1 MDENGDG
8 SFDYNEVYNL
18 SLISLQRVLPEGKK
32 EDSEEDKEEKKEN
45 EEDKG
50 DKADKDKKEE
60 NKDDK
65 GDKEEKDN
73 NEDKNENEDE
83 EPNITNILAK
93 FLTKYVFELVGI
105 DIDGEIPI
113 DLLRAKMDEKCAE
126 SEYLEF
132 FLCADN
138 FA

>member
-18 SLISLQRVLPEGKK
+18 SLISLQRVLA
-32 EDSEEDKEEKKEN
+32 EN
-45 EEDKG
+45 K
-50 DKADKDKKEE
+50 KKEE
-60 NKDDK
+60 SENKENK
-65 GDKEEKDN
+65 S
-73 NEDKNENEDE
+73 ENEDE
-83 EPNITNILAK
+83 NVTNILAE
-93 FLTKYVFELVGI
+93 FLTKFVFELVDI

-113 DLLRAKMDEKCAE
+113 DLLRAKMDEKNE
-126 SEYLEF
+126 QSDYLEF

>member
-1 MDENGDG
+1 MQNMLQMQENNLNLC
-8 SFDYNEVYNL
+8 SYNSLNPSPFFMENSNQSDLKPKYRPMINNNEMNL
-18 SLISLQRVLPEGKK
+18 INYENDI
-32 EDSEEDKEEKKEN
+32 ENDNNNNNINN
-45 EEDKG
+45 EE
-50 DKADKDKKEE
+50 
-60 NKDDK
+60 
-65 GDKEEKDN
+65 
-73 NEDKNENEDE
+73 
-83 EPNITNILAK
+83 NITHILAE

-113 DLLRAKMDEKCAE
+113 ELLRAKMDERDDK